1 MKILEI
7 LFNILEF
14 LFAVLGFCLVVV
26 CLTAYMS
33 ESGCLKI
40 NDYQSKRCVIQ
51 KEKQMKHIICVLV
64 ACVISV
70 TLTVTFGLNSLAAF
84 LLGMGLGF
92 IAMWVAAAWKGHW
105 Q

>member
-51 KEKQMKHIICVLV
+51 KEK
-64 ACVISV
+64 
-70 TLTVTFGLNSLAAF
+70 
-84 LLGMGLGF
+84 
-92 IAMWVAAAWKGHW
+92 
-105 Q
+105 